1 MNELILRLCS
11 FSVVAA
17 VVGSALWLASAIPAP
32 TAQLSARAD
41 RAPTLVAQ
49 RHTASAGVPPALLEV
64 SKTGAA
70 APVAVSV
77 ELR

>member
-17 VVGSALWLASAIPAP
+17 VVGSALWLASAIPAAGP
-32 TAQLSARAD
+32 VLSARAEH
-41 RAPTLVAQ
+41 APTLVAQ
-49 RHTASAGVPPALLEV
+49 RHTASAQVQPALMEV
-64 SKTGAA
+64 SKTTAA
-70 APVAVSV
+70 APVEVSV